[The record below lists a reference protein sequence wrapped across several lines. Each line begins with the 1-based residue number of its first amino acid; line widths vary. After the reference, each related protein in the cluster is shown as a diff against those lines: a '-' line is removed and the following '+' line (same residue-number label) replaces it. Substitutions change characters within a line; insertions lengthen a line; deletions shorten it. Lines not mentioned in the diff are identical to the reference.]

1 MNGRKRLIKICK
13 IINKV
18 IYYSQYKQ
26 DKFVDKFFNKKNGG
40 FFIDIGAHDGVT
52 FSNTYFLEKERQWD
66 GICIEPIPDVFDK
79 LKQNRQSININSC
92 ITQKSGAIT
101 FRRVYGY
108 NEMLSGILDLMDR
121 EHVEQIE
128 NDCIQTGDIYKDIL
142 IEGRNI
148 NEILNEFKV
157 KRIDFLSIDTEGAEY
172 EIIKTIDFNK
182 VKISFLSIENNKD
195 SIQIRE
201 MLKGKGYKCISSVN
215 DDFYLKTGRSILLF
229 KLSVKLNYIMF
240 IFNNSNYSKLSK
252 IKLFIKIFFS

>member
-1 MNGRKRLIKICK
+1 
-13 IINKV
+13 
-18 IYYSQYKQ
+18 
-26 DKFVDKFFNKKNGG
+26 
-40 FFIDIGAHDGVT
+40 
-52 FSNTYFLEKERQWD
+52 
-66 GICIEPIPDVFDK
+66 
-79 LKQNRQSININSC
+79 
-92 ITQKSGAIT
+92 
-101 FRRVYGY
+101 
-108 NEMLSGILDLMDR
+108 MLSGILDLMDR

-201 MLKGKGYKCISSVN
+201 MLKGKGYKSISSVN